1 MRHLT
6 QLHDL
11 GRAVSTPKH
20 CNVWRKSLAHLFLPL
35 PAQLSCASPA
45 SLVGV
50 IMAEQT
56 GADPQHLFFAEKSS
70 SAMPCPTLPTP
81 PSAGFAL
88 DWSKV
93 EKYAADTLAAHLGR

>member
-1 MRHLT
+1 MIW
-6 QLHDL
+6 
-11 GRAVSTPKH
+11 GRCFDAKTLQ
-20 CNVWRKSLAHLFLPL
+20 CLAHLFLPL

-50 IMAEQT
+50 IMPAQT
-56 GADPQHLFFAEKSS
+56 GTDPQHLFLAAKSS
-70 SAMPCPTLPTP
+70 SAMSYPTLLKP

-93 EKYAADTLAAHLGR
+93 EK